1 MEPLFDDPDLFFGVD
16 DLPDDPVRV
25 VLGDDN
31 GLYRRGLL
39 TALEDE
45 TDLEVVAE
53 AGPGTDLIA
62 AVRALAPDVVVCSL
76 SMGNAGGVETAY
88 AITEVMPLVRVAV
101 LTTDQDPP
109 AKTVAAVRAGALG
122 ELDKVDALEEAARVI
137 RGLHGGWPVLGPAT
151 WAGVA
156 ADVRAWLAPGDVV
169 RSARERCS
177 PRWPAARTGR
187 PRRMSW
193 GSGPKQPATRS
204 ATSSPAVGPPAIR
217 TRHGPHWAP
226 GWWLPEGPA
235 SAPVASINRG
245 CSRSSPPRR

>member
-1 MEPLFDDPDLFFGVD
+1 MLSDTDLLFGAD

-53 AGPGTDLIA
+53 AGPGADLLA

-76 SMGNAGGVETAY
+76 SMPTISGVETTY
-88 AITEVMPLVRVAV
+88 AVTEVMPLVRVAV

-109 AKTVAAVRAGALG
+109 RKVVAAVAAGALG
-122 ELDKVDALEEAARVI
+122 QADKVEALEEAARVI
-137 RGLHGGWPVLGPAT
+137 RGLHRGWPVLEAST

-156 ADVRAWLAPGDVV
+156 DVVAGWLAPGDSMSDVERQVLASLAECGSWDAAAEAAGLRPGQARNQV
-169 RSARERCS
+169 RNLLARGRTVGGA
-177 PRWPAARTGR
+177 AARQAALAAGL
-187 PRRMSW
+187 
-193 GSGPKQPATRS
+193 
-204 ATSSPAVGPPAIR
+204 V
-217 TRHGPHWAP
+217 AP
-226 GWWLPEGPA
+226 D
-235 SAPVASINRG
+235 
-245 CSRSSPPRR
+245 

>member
-1 MEPLFDDPDLFFGVD
+1 VEPIFDDADLFFGVD

-53 AGPGTDLIA
+53 AGPGADLIA

-101 LTTDQDPP
+101 LTTDQDPIELTESP
-109 AKTVAAVRAGALG
+109 GPDGGHG
-122 ELDKVDALEEAARVI
+122 ELDKVDALEEAARII
-137 RGLHGGWPVLGPAT
+137 RGLHGGWPVLGAAT

-156 ADVRAWLAPGDVV
+156 AEVATWLAPGDLLGE
-169 RSARERCS
+169 RERAVLAALATGADWAAAADTVGI
-177 PRWPAARTGR
+177 RAEAARNQVRNLLARGR
-187 PRRMSW
+187 AAGYPDAARAAL
-193 GSGPKQPATRS
+193 GAG
-204 ATSSPAVGPPAIR
+204 
-217 TRHGPHWAP
+217 
-226 GWWLPEGPA
+226 L
-235 SAPVASINRG
+235 VAA
-245 CSRSSPPRR
+245 

>member
-1 MEPLFDDPDLFFGVD
+1 VEPRFDDLDLFFGVD
-16 DLPDDPVRV
+16 DLSDDPVRV

-53 AGPGTDLIA
+53 AGPGADLIS

-76 SMGNAGGVETAY
+76 SMGYAGGVETAY

-156 ADVRAWLAPGDVV
+156 ADIRAWLAPGDVLSEREGAV
-169 RSARERCS
+169 LAELARGADWAAAADVVGIRVE
-177 PRWPAARTGR
+177 AARNQVRNLLARGR
-187 PRRMSW
+187 AAGYPDAARAAL
-193 GSGPKQPATRS
+193 GAG
-204 ATSSPAVGPPAIR
+204 
-217 TRHGPHWAP
+217 
-226 GWWLPEGPA
+226 L
-235 SAPVASINRG
+235 VAA
-245 CSRSSPPRR
+245 